1 MLILIIPTLHIFRY
15 FLSELLMD
23 ALFTG
28 HDVVPLLVLY
38 FLIMALNKETGWHL
52 KTLLSTISCLRLLRG
67 HQFLIGLRQCCLG
80 RIGILLSLNLLRLSW
95 LRLSWLSWL
104 SRRLLALILLFT
116 ALLFFTGLIR
126 LLHILGGDAS
136 LQSLI

>member
-1 MLILIIPTLHIFRY
+1 MLILIIPTLHIFRF

-80 RIGILLSLNLLRLSW
+80 RIGILLSLNLLRLRW
-95 LRLSWLSWL
+95 LRLIWL

-136 LQSLI
+136 LLSLI